1 MREEIS
7 NSSLGGAVQPSKWTP
22 DEIRA
27 INGHYISPAKMK
39 VVCEDFVADPSDRNY
54 DKMCGLLYNN
64 LRKYSYG
71 ITNDED
77 GAVDVT
83 LNTFER
89 FRNNVRM
96 YDSVKGNVVGFV
108 YRICRNLSINWLRAQ
123 QRKPNMVS
131 IREIRNYEPKP
142 GEETSFYTPLP
153 TYTESCNYVSENGAS
168 VDGETFDDREVINR
182 LADISVRIM
191 EGMDSNMRYVLT
203 EKLLN
208 GKKLWEIAEDMNL
221 NISTVKNILYR
232 GKDMLLNTIQ
242 NDYPEYVAMYQDIL
256 NQRQTNDTNYVN
268 V

>member
-1 MREEIS
+1 
-7 NSSLGGAVQPSKWTP
+7 
-22 DEIRA
+22 
-27 INGHYISPAKMK
+27 MK

-168 VDGETFDDREVINR
+168 ADGETFDDREVINR
-182 LADISVRIM
+182 LADISLRIM
-191 EGMDSNMRYVLT
+191 QTEMDTSMGYVLS

-208 GKKLWEIAEDMNL
+208 GKKLWEIAEDMSL

-232 GKDMLLNTIQ
+232 GKEILLNKLKE
-242 NDYPEYVAMYQDIL
+242 NYSEYVDMYDAVL
-256 NQRQTNDTNYVN
+256 HQRSTDDTAYVN
-268 V
+268 I